1 MAARS
6 LSGDPGGGSEL
17 TGVQEA
23 RSHLSGD
30 RLQGGCCHSAEQGP
44 RVRHQGLPRVKI
56 KSDANS
62 SRVEVRQKS
71 SQRMDDDSSL
81 KRYSKRYQECS
92 RRMEDGEQRG
102 RSSRIPEV
110 GYRKGDY
117 SLRMENESRRR

>member
-1 MAARS
+1 
-6 LSGDPGGGSEL
+6 
-17 TGVQEA
+17 
-23 RSHLSGD
+23 
-30 RLQGGCCHSAEQGP
+30 
-44 RVRHQGLPRVKI
+44 
-56 KSDANS
+56 
-62 SRVEVRQKS
+62 
-71 SQRMDDDSSL
+71 MDDDSSL